1 MLNASD
7 RILKR
12 RHVGFAGSV
21 GRAAQT
27 NALHF
32 QSKSRRNYWSQDPTI
47 ASSAA
52 AELDAVTG
60 LPSVFPP

>member
-21 GRAAQT
+21 SRAAQT

-32 QSKSRRNYWSQDPTI
+32 QSKSRRNYGSQDPTI

-52 AELDAVTG
+52 AELDTATG
-60 LPSVFPP
+60 LLSGPPP